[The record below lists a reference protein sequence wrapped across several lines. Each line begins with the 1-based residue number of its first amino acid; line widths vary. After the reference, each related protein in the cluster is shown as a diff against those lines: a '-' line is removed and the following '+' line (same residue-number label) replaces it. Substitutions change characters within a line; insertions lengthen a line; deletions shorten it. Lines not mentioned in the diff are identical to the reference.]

1 VLTYSDQ
8 TKNSNNSDPK
18 KIPFAHLPVLPA
30 EVLKGLNPGVKGI
43 FVDCTVGGGG
53 HARLLLE
60 NTGSNVQLVG
70 LDQDPEAL
78 QAAAENLAPFADR
91 FTLARSNFAG
101 LAKVLDELHIDAID
115 GFLFDLGVSSYQ
127 LDNPAR
133 GFSYMHDAPLDMRMD
148 PAGPVTAK
156 HLVNSLPETEL
167 ASVIREYGEERWA
180 ARIAKYII
188 RAREARD
195 INTTF
200 ELVEV
205 IKQAIPAAARREGPH
220 PAKRTF
226 QALRI
231 AVNNELGILSGA
243 FREAVARLKPGGRIC
258 VISFHSLEDRITKE
272 TFAALA
278 NPCQCP
284 PKLPCA
290 CGLKPELKLV
300 TRRPVTAGE
309 RELTANPRARSAKLR
324 VGEKT
329 GSVLKNR
336 KGE

>member
-1 VLTYSDQ
+1 MFTHSDQ
-8 TKNSNNSDPK
+8 TKNSNNSDPE
-18 KIPFAHLPVLPA
+18 KIPFAHLPVLPD
-30 EVLKGLNPGVKGI
+30 EVLKGLNPGAEGI

-60 NTGSNVQLVG
+60 NTGAGVHLVG
-70 LDQDPEAL
+70 LDQDAEAL
-78 QAAAENLAPFADR
+78 QAAADNLAPFAYR
-91 FTLARSNFAG
+91 FTLARSNFAALSG
-101 LAKVLDELHIDAID
+101 VLDQLQIDSVD

-133 GFSYMHDAPLDMRMD
+133 GFSYMHNAPLDMRMD
-148 PAGPVTAK
+148 PAGPLTAK
-156 HLVNSLPETEL
+156 HLVNSLPESEL
-167 ASVIREYGEERWA
+167 AAVIREYGEERWA
-180 ARIAKYII
+180 ARIAKYIT
-188 RAREARD
+188 RARDARD
-195 INTTF
+195 INTTS

-205 IKQAIPAAARREGPH
+205 IKQAIPAGARREGPH

-231 AVNNELGILSGA
+231 AVNNELDILTGA

-284 PKLPCA
+284 PRLPCT

-300 TRRPVTAGE
+300 TKRPVTAGE
-309 RELTANPRARSAKLR
+309 RELTANPRSRSAKLR

-329 GSVLKNR
+329 NT
-336 KGE
+336 

>member
-1 VLTYSDQ
+1 MLTYSDQ
-8 TKNSNNSDPK
+8 TKVSYNSDPE
-18 KIPFAHLPVLPA
+18 KIPFTHLPVLPA
-30 EVLKGLNPGVKGI
+30 EVLKGLNPSAEGV

-60 NTGSNVQLVG
+60 STGPGVQLVG
-70 LDQDPEAL
+70 LDRDPEAL
-78 QAAAENLAPFADR
+78 QAAAHNLAPFANR
-91 FTLARSNFAG
+91 FTLARSNFAD
-101 LAKVLDELHIDAID
+101 LAGVLEKLHIDAVD

-156 HLVNSLPETEL
+156 HLVNSLSEPEL

-180 ARIAKYII
+180 ARIAAYIT
-188 RAREARD
+188 RARETRT
-195 INTTF
+195 INTTA

-205 IKQAIPAAARREGPH
+205 IKQAIPAGARREGPH

-231 AVNNELGILSGA
+231 AVNNELDILSGA
-243 FREAVARLKPGGRIC
+243 FRKAVACLKPGGRIC
-258 VISFHSLEDRITKE
+258 VISFHSLEDRVTKE
-272 TFAALA
+272 TFTALA

-309 RELTANPRARSAKLR
+309 KELTENPRARSAKLR

-329 GSVLKNR
+329 G
-336 KGE
+336 